1 MKARKLLSYAIMGIL
16 SAGICPA
23 ATQIPVGGYHLS
35 GEEPAPT
42 TRPEDGWT
50 WFQLQN
56 ATDTITDNYLR
67 TDQTPVT
74 LTGLGQEQPA
84 NPIGFDFPFAG
95 RTVDHFGITGNGHLF
110 LSPDE
115 TVNAYY
121 KTYFSNT
128 TDSNLVWATPQLMLA
143 TGYDRRN
150 TITVASDNSTRIGY
164 STDEANGILFIG
176 YENLLLSANGQ
187 TYRWSYDI
195 VLNQNGDIQVWFRD
209 IETPGANPDEST
221 WNTFG
226 FSFVLKANSG
236 EGALYA
242 ADWNS
247 TTSTSTSYLNVDAAT
262 EGETLTFTYPENCTK
277 PTGVNA
283 TVSFPT
289 RLAEEL
295 EADLTIDGAY
305 DGFIA
310 FLADNNTV
318 AERPEDGK
326 TYATGQRRGVN
337 YIPGDSIGGFPVLL
351 SGNND
356 FSFTSEDLHPAS
368 TYYIYIYPYNNLCA
382 GGPMYME
389 NPIILEAN
397 TLQAPPT
404 ASIAQLDE
412 TSATL
417 QFANLDAGTEI
428 IVGLARRDYGATDR
442 LLDIN
447 GQVYQ
452 QGDTLFH
459 DPGTETAGS
468 SYNHGPYLIQT
479 VHAGTVANNTLE
491 MTNLEAATSYYA
503 YIWSRTGD
511 TTYTAQYSAL
521 PFRTVSTVDD
531 HSVIVFD
538 FGTDR
543 IPESSESGYY
553 PAGWSASESSNASF
567 AVAMPQVGERIDEN
581 KSLYLRIPSSGDFVE
596 ADAVSPVFQA
606 EYSNLRVHYRIQ
618 STSGSSM
625 SSTTGNLREG
635 DSLTLYYK
643 ETGSTEWNLVQTL
656 TSSTILDYAEN
667 SFAEDSFTLP
677 SLENGST
684 YQLRFRFKGQTSAA
698 SQNITFSINQA
709 RVEPELPCAYPTDI
723 VVNDSLTTH
732 RIIGLEF
739 SDPNVLA
746 TQMLYQY
753 REPGQE
759 WSKWR
764 SSDQQG
770 ILEIRNLDAH
780 TNYEI
785 KLRAACSNG
794 DSSLPQIVE
803 AATLYG
809 LPYSQD
815 LTNLEAVP
823 EEFET
828 FYSLSLP
835 EEGDAELVEAAQFA
849 RMYQSEAD
857 GQTSPGLQASSSPNF
872 VWYLFPT
879 VCLED
884 VMAPA
889 EYRFRWKAYY
899 RDPSTQEMLDYPG
912 QARIY
917 ILVSPDRTFSVDE
930 IVDTLFMN
938 GTQARWQDAVIDL
951 SAFTRQM
958 NIALLKDN
966 PEIDYDIDP
975 RSNFVFDS
983 LRAEYTGDIPCFG
996 VENIRQ
1002 YDLRDDQITLSWTG
1016 TSLEYGIYLDNTTTG
1031 EIDSLYTAETEY
1043 TITGLEPG
1051 CLYEYSI
1058 QSFCEDGHQ
1067 SPGPV
1072 VSDPMFW
1079 FETNDICA
1087 VPTGFSIIDST
1098 WQTVTITGHS
1108 QADKQIHVWACDTE
1122 RYPELDYYFGPWYP
1136 HSDTVTISGLYEE
1149 FHVAYNVAIRST
1161 CSAAAGDTSEW
1172 TETLVFSTPIPQCGA
1187 PTNLQSQ
1194 VSAHSADLSWT
1205 PGSGNDWYQL
1215 MHRPASAT
1223 SFDTTDV
1230 YVTSYTLQDLD
1241 ERTAYV
1247 WQLQGICDDLLAS
1260 PLATAEFTTEGS
1272 SNETASESGFSVRSV
1287 DNRICILNPG
1297 MIPMDRVEVFDA
1309 SGRLLYSQDVQT
1321 TDNLLLPEIEAAP
1334 GLKILRIFSGN
1345 GSVTFKIPLL

>member
-50 WFQLQN
+50 WFQLKQET
-56 ATDTITDNYLR
+56 ADTLNGDYLL
-67 TDQTPVT
+67 TDQDPVA
-74 LTGLGQEQPA
+74 LTGTGSEQPA

-95 RTVDHFGITGNGHLF
+95 RSVDHFGITGNGYLF
-110 LSPDE
+110 LSQGN
-115 TVNAYY
+115 TLNASY
-121 KTYFSNT
+121 KTYSNT
-128 TDSNLVWATPQLMLA
+128 IDSNLVWATPQLMLA

-150 TITVASDNSTRIGY
+150 TCTVASDENTRIGY
-164 STDEANGILFIG
+164 STDETNGLLFVG

-226 FSFVLKANSG
+226 FTFVLKANSG
-236 EGALYA
+236 ESALYA
-242 ADWNS
+242 ADWET
-247 TTSTSTSYLNVDAAT
+247 TTSTRQTYLNVDAST
-262 EGETLTFTYPENCTK
+262 NGQTLTFTYPENCIR
-277 PTGVNA
+277 PAGVEA
-283 TVSFPT
+283 SASFPLQ
-289 RLAEEL
+289 LAEALEVEL
-295 EADLTIDGAY
+295 SLEGEY

-318 AERPEDGK
+318 EERPEDGK
-326 TYATGQRRGVN
+326 TYATGQRIAGN
-337 YIPGDSIGGFPVLL
+337 YRPGDSIGEFPVLL

-356 FSFTSEDLHPAS
+356 FAFTSEDLKPAS
-368 TYYIYIYPYNNLCA
+368 TYYIYIYPYNSLCA
-382 GGPMYME
+382 GGPLYME
-389 NPIILEAN
+389 SPIILEAN

-404 ASIAQLDE
+404 ASIAQMGE

-417 QFANLDAGTEI
+417 SFEGLEADDEI
-428 IVGLARRDYGATDR
+428 VVGLARRDYGATDR

-459 DPGTETAGS
+459 DPSTEAAGS

-491 MTNLEAATSYYA
+491 MTNLKTATSYYA

-511 TTYTAQYSAL
+511 TTYTAQYTAL

-531 HSVIVFD
+531 YSVMVFD
-538 FGTDR
+538 FETDR
-543 IPESSESGYY
+543 IPGSTESGYY
-553 PAGWSASESSNASF
+553 PAGWSRSESSNASF
-567 AVAMPQVGERIDEN
+567 AVAMPQVGEKIDEN

-667 SFAEDSFTLP
+667 SFAEDSFTLS

-709 RVEPELPCAYPTDI
+709 RVEPELPCAYPTGI

-759 WSKWR
+759 WSDWR
-764 SSDQQG
+764 SSNTKEVLEVRNLAAHTDY
-770 ILEIRNLDAH
+770 EIR
-780 TNYEI
+780 
-785 KLRAACSNG
+785 LRAACSNG

-803 AATLYG
+803 ASTLYG
-809 LPYSQD
+809 LPYRQD

-828 FYSLSLP
+828 FYSLSIP
-835 EEGDAELVEAAQFA
+835 EEGNAELVEAPQYAT
-849 RMYQSEAD
+849 MYQSEAD
-857 GQTSPGLQASSSPNF
+857 GRTSPGIQASTSTPTWF
-872 VWYLFPT
+872 CFPT
-879 VCLED
+879 ICLED
-884 VMAPA
+884 VLAPA

-899 RDPSTQEMLDYPG
+899 RDPSTQELLDYEG
-912 QARIY
+912 QNRIY
-917 ILVSPDRTFSVDE
+917 ILVSSDKTFSADE
-930 IVDTLFMN
+930 IVDTLMLN
-938 GTQARWQDAVIDL
+938 ETPAQWQDAIIDL
-951 SAFTRQM
+951 SAFTRQV
-958 NIALLKDN
+958 NIAIIKDN

-1016 TSLEYGIYLDNTTTG
+1016 TSLEYGIYLNNTTTG

-1058 QSFCEDGHQ
+1058 QSFCEEGHQ

-1072 VSDPMFW
+1072 VSDPMYW

-1087 VPTGFSIIDST
+1087 VPTGFAIIDST

-1108 QADKQIHVWACDTE
+1108 EADKQIHVWACDTA
-1122 RYPELDYYFGPWYP
+1122 RYPDLNYYFGPWYP
-1136 HSDTVTISGLYEE
+1136 HSDTVTISGIYEE
-1149 FHVAYNVAIRST
+1149 IHVAYNVAIRST
-1161 CSAAAGDTSEW
+1161 CSAAAGDTSQW

-1230 YVTSYTLQDLD
+1230 YMTSYTLQELD

-1260 PLATAEFTTEGS
+1260 PLARAEFTTEGS
-1272 SNETASESGFSVRSV
+1272 SNETALESGFAVRSMGG
-1287 DNRICILNPG
+1287 RICILNPG
-1297 MIPMDRVEVFDA
+1297 MLPMERVEVFNA

-1321 TDNLLLPEIEAAP
+1321 TDNLLLPDIETAS

>member
-1 MKARKLLSYAIMGIL
+1 MKARKLLLYAIMGIL

-35 GEEPAPT
+35 GDEPAPA

-50 WFQLQN
+50 WFQLKTET
-56 ATDTITDNYLR
+56 TDTLNGDYLL
-67 TDQTPVT
+67 TDQDPVA

-84 NPIGFDFPFAG
+84 NPIGFDFPLAG
-95 RTVDHFGITGNGHLF
+95 RTMDHFGITGNGHLF
-110 LSPDE
+110 LSQGN
-115 TVNAYY
+115 TLIASY
-121 KTYFSNT
+121 KTYSSNI
-128 TDSNLVWATPQLMLA
+128 DSNLVQAMPQLMLA
-143 TGYDRRN
+143 TSYDRRN
-150 TITVASDNSTRIGY
+150 TCTVASDNTTRIGY
-164 STDEANGILFIG
+164 STDAENGLLYIG

-209 IETPGANPDEST
+209 METPGANPDEST

-262 EGETLTFTYPENCTK
+262 EGKTLTFTYPENCTK
-277 PTGVNA
+277 PENVEA
-283 TVSFPT
+283 SASFPLQ
-289 RLAEEL
+289 LAEALEVEL
-295 EADLTIDGAY
+295 SLEGEY

-310 FLADNNTV
+310 FLADNNSV
-318 AERPEDGK
+318 EERPTDGK
-326 TYATGQRRGVN
+326 TYAIDQRIGVN
-337 YIPGDSIGGFPVLL
+337 YRPGDSIGGFPILL
-351 SGNND
+351 SGNSK
-356 FSFTSEDLHPAS
+356 FSFTSENLKPAS
-368 TYYIYIYPYNNLCA
+368 TYYIYVYPYNNLCA

-397 TLQAPPT
+397 TLQAPP
-404 ASIAQLDE
+404 AVSIAQIGE
-412 TSATL
+412 NSATL
-417 QFANLDAGTEI
+417 RFENLDAETEI
-428 IVGLARRDYGATDR
+428 VVGLARRDYGATDR

-479 VHAGTVANNTLE
+479 VHAGTVTNNNLE
-491 MTNLEAATSYYA
+491 LTNLEAATSYYT

-543 IPESSESGYY
+543 IPASSESGVL
-553 PAGWSASESSNASF
+553 PAGWSQSASSNASF
-567 AVAMPQVGERIDEN
+567 AVAMPQVGERTDEN
-581 KSLYLRIPSSGDFVE
+581 KSLYLRMPSAGEFVE
-596 ADAVSPVFQA
+596 ADAISPEFQA
-606 EYSNLRVHYRIQ
+606 RYPDLRVHYRFQ
-618 STSGSSM
+618 KASGSGM
-625 SSTTGNLREG
+625 SASTGALRAG
-635 DSLTLYYK
+635 DTLSIYYK
-643 ETGSTEWNLVQTL
+643 ETNSSEWNLIATL
-656 TSSTILDYAEN
+656 TSQTIPTYAAN
-667 SFAEDSFTLP
+667 NFADASFTLP
-677 SLENGST
+677 SLETGNN
-684 YQLRFRFKGQTSAA
+684 YQLRFRFKGLPSVRRE
-698 SQNITFSINQA
+698 TFSLNQV
-709 RVEPELPCAYPTDI
+709 RIEPELPCAYPTDI

-732 RIIGLEF
+732 RIIGLNF
-739 SDPNVLA
+739 SDPNTLA
-746 TQMLYQY
+746 TEILYQY
-753 REPGQE
+753 CPEEGE
-759 WSKWR
+759 WSAWHSSSNHETLEVR
-764 SSDQQG
+764 S
-770 ILEIRNLDAH
+770 LNAH
-780 TNYEI
+780 TRYQI
-785 KLRAACSNG
+785 RLRAACSTG

-803 AATLYG
+803 ASTLYG
-809 LPYSQD
+809 MPYSQD
-815 LTNLEAVP
+815 LTNLGAVP
-823 EEFET
+823 EEFGT
-828 FYSLSLP
+828 FSSQELP
-835 EEGDAELVEAAQFA
+835 AEGNAELVENTEF
-849 RMYQSEAD
+849 RMYQSEPD
-857 GQTSPGLQASSSPNF
+857 GKKSIGTSILTAPNLVWLQ
-872 VWYLFPT
+872 LPT

-884 VMAPA
+884 VLAPA
-889 EYRFRWKAYY
+889 EYRFRWKSYY
-899 RDPSTQEMLDYPG
+899 QDPSTQELQNYEG
-912 QARIY
+912 QARVY
-917 ILVSPDRTFSVDE
+917 ILVSPDKAFSANE
-930 IVDTLFMN
+930 IVDTLHLN
-938 GTQARWQDAVIDL
+938 DTQAQWQDAVIDL
-951 SAFTRQM
+951 SAFSRHV

-966 PEIDYDIDP
+966 PQIDYDIDP
-975 RSNFVFDS
+975 RSYFVLDS

-1002 YDLRDDQITLSWTG
+1002 YGLQGTQITLSWTG
-1016 TSLEYGIYLDNTTTG
+1016 SSLEYGIYLNNTTTG
-1031 EIDSLYTAETEY
+1031 EIDSIYTTETEY
-1043 TITGLEPG
+1043 TITNLEPG
-1051 CLYEYSI
+1051 CVYEYSI
-1058 QSFCEDGHQ
+1058 QSFCEDGHR

-1072 VSDPMFW
+1072 ASDPMYW

-1087 VPTGFSIIDST
+1087 APTGFSIIDST

-1122 RYPELDYYFGPWYP
+1122 RYPRLDYYFGPWYA
-1136 HSDTVTISGLYEE
+1136 HSDTVTISGIYEE
-1149 FHVAYNVAIRST
+1149 LHVAYNVAIRST

-1172 TETLVFSTPIPQCGA
+1172 TETLVFTTPMPQCGA

-1205 PGSGNDWYQL
+1205 AGAENDYFQL
-1215 MHRPASAT
+1215 MYRPVSSSA
-1223 SFDTTDV
+1223 FDTTDV
-1230 YVTSYTLQDLD
+1230 YRTTYTLQDLD

-1272 SNETASESGFSVRSV
+1272 GNETASESGFTVRSV
-1287 DNRICILNPG
+1287 DGRICILNPG
-1297 MIPMDRVEVFDA
+1297 LLPMDRVEVFDA